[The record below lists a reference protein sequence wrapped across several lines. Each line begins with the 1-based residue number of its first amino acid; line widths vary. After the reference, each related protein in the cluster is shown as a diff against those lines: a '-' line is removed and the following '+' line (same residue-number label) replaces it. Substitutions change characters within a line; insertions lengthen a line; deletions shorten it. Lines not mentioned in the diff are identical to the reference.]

1 MEPALRE
8 ELEAAATSIRLRQL
22 PSLLVS
28 TAIESPAITGIF
40 RPVLLLPANFSREFG
55 VEERRLILLHELHHF
70 RRGDL
75 LVNPLLFLLQA
86 LHWCNPVVWFAL
98 NRFRADRELACD
110 SAVLENTKEEARQV
124 YGRALIKLS
133 GTPRHLARSIGFV
146 GMFGCGRELKHRV
159 AAIAGY
165 RRRSAWWSAPAMILI
180 AAMLVVGGTKA
191 AQDIELI
198 KQEEVDV
205 SGDQIMIQAR
215 FIELES
221 PDEELTIVADSST
234 FDRENQVVN
243 FVQDGDDVQSF
254 FPDEDVKI
262 FASPT
267 VITLPGQKA
276 VIQTDESLVAENGVE
291 EVGNSLKLEVVPMIL
306 DGEIELKIEV
316 DSKQRVDAESREDLA
331 TSLTE
336 EETKLV
342 VSRIVSNV
350 VLEPGQTVLLGGLME
365 NEVKTLVAVTPEI
378 PDPFD
383 DIIIEKFEVQNMEIQ
398 DVLKL
403 LQELRSEQMD
413 PAKLKEGDGHGIVFL
428 GNSKTTPRITLKLEK
443 LPLSELLRYVTGVSG
458 LTYRNVGNVIYIEA
472 REEEM
477 DAP

>member
-1 MEPALRE
+1 M
-8 ELEAAATSIRLRQL
+8 
-22 PSLLVS
+22 V
-28 TAIESPAITGIF
+28 
-40 RPVLLLPANFSREFG
+40 
-55 VEERRLILLHELHHF
+55 
-70 RRGDL
+70 
-75 LVNPLLFLLQA
+75 
-86 LHWCNPVVWFAL
+86 
-98 NRFRADRELACD
+98 
-110 SAVLENTKEEARQV
+110 
-124 YGRALIKLS
+124 
-133 GTPRHLARSIGFV
+133 
-146 GMFGCGRELKHRV
+146 
-159 AAIAGY
+159 
-165 RRRSAWWSAPAMILI
+165 LI

-234 FDRENQVVN
+234 FDRENQVVT

-254 FPDEDVKI
+254 FPDENVKI
-262 FASPT
+262 LASPT

-276 VIQTDESLVAENGVE
+276 VIQTSESLVAENGVE

-316 DSKQRVDAESREDLA
+316 DSKQRVDAESREDLP

-378 PDPFD
+378 PDTFD

-428 GNSKTTPRITLKLEK
+428 GNSKTTPRITLKLEN